1 MKKLDIKEVNKKRK
15 PSPLFKGMPKSLKDP
30 SNFETTEKQLIE
42 ILKSDH
48 KHKTASSY
56 AKCSECQQ
64 KREERKQKMKDIGF
78 KSIQQY
84 MEWKKIHEII
94 RNKKSFQLR

>member
-1 MKKLDIKEVNKKRK
+1 MTPALKTEITDKGTAIALIDEITIYADKLN
-15 PSPLFKGMPKSLKDP
+15 
-30 SNFETTEKQLIE
+30 EKQLIE

>member
-30 SNFETTEKQLIE
+30 SNYEAIEKQLIE
-42 ILKSDH
+42 IIQIDH
-48 KHKTASSY
+48 RHKTASSY
-56 AKCSECQQ
+56 AKCDICQA
-64 KREERKQKMKDIGF
+64 KREERKLKMKQIGF

-84 MEWKKIHEII
+84 LEWKKIHEII
-94 RNKKSFQLR
+94 KNKQDFRLW